1 MTQEQIEEE
10 KARLQEQIDQENL
23 IIDSKILMINQQ
35 ANRRRLTVIGGT
47 LAIIIGL
54 STYFIIA
61 YFLAMQTFQQAAYVI
76 SDLNIIFYKGT
87 CFDNAMNFMRENI
100 IRNTSMKIKTNEYS
114 TFEVNAANYYINLCL

>member
-1 MTQEQIEEE
+1 MTEEQIEEE
-10 KARLQEQIDQENL
+10 KARLQEQIDQENQ
-23 IIDSKILMINQQ
+23 IIESKILMINKQ